1 MKHLINIFLN
11 KFFLSIF
18 LITLSSFS
26 IAKEE
31 FKGIGGVTFG
41 MNFDEVQDVIVNK
54 NNWGLFRGKNK
65 SIDGLNSTQV
75 KYVISKGIE
84 IAEGK
89 WEIHFIFF
97 DPTLKSEE
105 LLSKDARIIGFE
117 LQLRQI
123 PGKLWVSEKYGNKI
137 FSNIISSLYSKYSLD
152 KRKLKIFSKNDDK
165 VHIQKVK
172 LQDNLITFS
181 KKEGN
186 TFINTLNR
194 STNSQKKN
202 KEEHMPIHWKY
213 EILIHKEFKSSK
225 KTTL

>member
-1 MKHLINIFLN
+1 
-11 KFFLSIF
+11 
-18 LITLSSFS
+18 
-26 IAKEE
+26 
-31 FKGIGGVTFG
+31 
-41 MNFDEVQDVIVNK
+41 MNYDEVQDVIVNK
-54 NNWGLFRGKNK
+54 NNWGLFLGENL

-75 KYVISKGIE
+75 KYVRSIGIE

-89 WEIHFIFF
+89 WDIHFIFF